1 MIKQFS
7 LLKTRRFLPLFIV
20 QFLGAFNDNLF
31 KSMLSVRI
39 AYGLWVV
46 DDISA
51 PVAVSL
57 AAALFILPFVIFAP
71 LAGALA
77 DKYDKAHIIR
87 HIKLAEIIIALLA
100 CTGFY
105 LGNIPLMLL
114 VLFALGAQSA
124 FFAPSKFA
132 ILPQHLSAEELI
144 SGNALLNTGTYIAI
158 LTGTILGSLLAL
170 NTTGVTSGLAVLLI
184 LSLIGYGASRLITAA
199 QGAAPEIPIRLN
211 ILHEGWKILSYATHQ
226 GKAVFIA
233 ILGSAWFYFLGA
245 MMLAQ
250 FPNFTKQALSAD
262 QVVLAFFMLLFS
274 VGVSL
279 GGLLNNRILNSKV
292 SIRYVPFAALGIAI
306 FTGDLFWT
314 AHNYEANH
322 DVLQNFRS
330 FFVTPTG
337 LHLAFD
343 ICALAIAGGLYIVPL
358 KAYVQA
364 HTAIQTRARVLAA
377 ASLIDATAI
386 LTSAVLAMVLLGMGW
401 AVIDLFALLAIMGL
415 GVSGYLHLKLRD

>member
-1 MIKQFS
+1 MIRQFS

-51 PVAVSL
+51 PVAASL

-71 LAGALA
+71 LAGTLA

-87 HIKLAEIIIALLA
+87 HVKLAEIIIALLA
-100 CTGFY
+100 YTGFY

-184 LSLIGYGASRLITAA
+184 LSLIGYGASRRITPA
-199 QGAAPEIPIRLN
+199 QGAAPDIPIRLN
-211 ILHEGWKILSYATHQ
+211 ILHEGWKILSYATQQ
-226 GKAVFIA
+226 GKAVFIT

-245 MMLAQ
+245 LMLAQ
-250 FPNFTKQALSAD
+250 FPNFTKQTLSAD

-292 SIRYVPFAALGIAI
+292 SIRYVPFAALGMAI

-314 AHNYEANH
+314 AHKYQADH
-322 DVLQNFRS
+322 TLLQNFQS
-330 FFVTPTG
+330 SFVTPTG

-386 LTSAVLAMVLLGMGW
+386 LASAVLAMVLLGMGW

-415 GVSGYLHLKLRD
+415 GVAGYLHLKLKS